1 MRKQI
6 FKFQRPIITDDPS
19 MPILVYNEDASIINQ
34 LVVSEDMMKVLFPDG
49 GLKSYWRCKPRK
61 DGMLELLEWELEQD
75 W

>member
-6 FKFQRPIITDDPS
+6 FKFQRPVMTNDPS
-19 MPILVYNEDASIINQ
+19 EPILVYNKDASIINQ
-34 LVVSEDMMKVLFPDG
+34 LTVSEDILNVLFPDG